1 MTFLVRY
8 TGGARR
14 DLVRLYEFLL
24 ELDIATAERALDALR
39 KSTEILHEF
48 PFTCRKA
55 DDSNPFLRELIVPF
69 GSSGYVVL
77 FEIDDATTVTILAVR
92 HQREED
98 YH

>member
-1 MTFLVRY
+1 VTFRVRY
-8 TGGARR
+8 TAGARR
-14 DLVRLYEFLL
+14 DLLRLYEFLL
-24 ELDIATAERALDALR
+24 DRDMAAAERALEALR
-39 KSTEILHEF
+39 KSTEILEEF

-55 DDSNPFLRELIVPF
+55 DPSNPFLRELIVPF

-92 HQREED
+92 HQREDD

>member
-1 MTFLVRY
+1 VTFLVRY

-24 ELDIATAERALDALR
+24 DRDIAAAERALEALR
-39 KSTEILHEF
+39 KSTEILQEF